1 MIAPH
6 LVVLNGRI
14 ATMDAAG
21 TEVEALATHAGRIVA
36 RGTTK
41 AICDPVGPGTRVLDR
56 EGRRASPGIVDSHA
70 HPDAYATGLR
80 AGGCW
85 RPR

>member
-41 AICDPVGPGTRVLDR
+41 AICDPV
-56 EGRRASPGIVDSHA
+56 
-70 HPDAYATGLR
+70 
-80 AGGCW
+80 
-85 RPR
+85 